1 MTLEEKK
8 KELENS
14 GNAMWALSDIWHEVD
29 KIYDD
34 FDKELDKVRREG
46 YVAGSNDCFAILA
59 GKDKR

>member
-34 FDKELDKVRREG
+34 FEKELDKAKIEG
-46 YVAGSNDCFAILA
+46 YRLGRDYCFILLT
-59 GKDKR
+59 GKDK